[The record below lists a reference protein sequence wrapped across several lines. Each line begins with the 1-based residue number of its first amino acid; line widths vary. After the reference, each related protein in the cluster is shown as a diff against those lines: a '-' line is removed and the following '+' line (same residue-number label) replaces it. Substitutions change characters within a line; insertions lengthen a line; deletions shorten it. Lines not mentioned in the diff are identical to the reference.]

1 VISFWL
7 APRLA
12 VEHIASAIALL
23 SETLMPDEALT
34 QALSRALPALRIT
47 LGLFLLQWGVEK
59 FVVPQNTVDI
69 WGYFYGLN
77 VPQALGY
84 LFGAAEIAIAGCL
97 FLGLFRTVA
106 YGAALALHAV
116 TVLVS
121 WRQLLDPW
129 GDPANH
135 LFVASIPVLGALI
148 ALFLLRHWDR
158 GVLEGHPGPRSA

>member
-1 VISFWL
+1 M
-7 APRLA
+7 
-12 VEHIASAIALL
+12 
-23 SETLMPDEALT
+23 TDEALA
-34 QALSRALPALRIT
+34 QALSHALLALRIT

-59 FVVPQNTVDI
+59 FVVPESNVAI
-69 WGYFYGLN
+69 WGYFYGLD

-106 YGAALALHAV
+106 YGAVLALHAIS
-116 TVLVS
+116 VLVS

-135 LFVASIPVLGALI
+135 LFIASVPLLGALI

-158 GVLEGHPGPRSA
+158 GVLAAGEPPAASV